1 MILHSINLKG
11 WRCFVEQFQLGPL
24 SDGLSVI
31 HGPNGVGKST
41 LFQALVR
48 ALIDSH
54 RVRGR
59 DTEALRPW
67 GRSLSPV
74 VTVEFSHGGTRYR
87 ISKGFLD
94 RAYCELERRED
105 RRFVRFSEGEAADQ
119 FVRALLTKNPPGRGL
134 ARRDNW
140 GIAQILWAPQGEL
153 ALVSLSG
160 DVVSDIRQML
170 GAQVSGPES
179 GRLERRILEL
189 YADLYT
195 TTGRLRTGRDAPELA
210 RVEERL
216 EDANERWGEAVERQQ
231 EFEELSRKVEDL
243 RSRQAEA
250 ERTSHELE
258 KRLMLLGP
266 KVEEY
271 NKLLSARSE
280 RGAKVSE
287 AEALHDSLKQVIDNI
302 AKTRR
307 GLSKAQEACN
317 QLSSEL
323 SDRELEAKER
333 RTEVERATK
342 SLEDKRR
349 ERPKVKEAQDET
361 ELARR
366 YLEALQRASK
376 LQEHAKKV
384 RKLDERLSELEGQRS
399 KLAAPD
405 DATMRSIRRTIKARD
420 EARLRLDAAL
430 ITLQI
435 VPSKEAKLTVVEA
448 EESGS
453 RTLLP
458 EEPVE
463 VKGSPRVV
471 VDLDGVG
478 RLRAWGP
485 MVSVDDIRESLAKH
499 MKALSKLTTSFHT
512 TDIEALETLHDR
524 GTELDRKIAELD
536 TQIEAT
542 LGGSSIEDVERE
554 LSHVQNETNNILAQR
569 PKWAK
574 KAPDLHRLG
583 KSAEAISDKFI
594 ADVETAERKRDAA
607 QAAHAAANE
616 KKAATVARLEET
628 EKGIRAL
635 QETLDELTIDGKTD
649 AERLKESRA
658 LARKWEAAKADL
670 EEVEGKLL
678 TYEHDPRTDLEKLE
692 GLRESADAEARKAL
706 SDQNREEGRLEQLSA
721 LGTYSSLAKI
731 EEELAVLREAAT
743 REQLR
748 ADAILLLH
756 DTVEECQNEALVA
769 VGKPVEQAA
778 TRTLQRIA
786 GTRIGSIRVG
796 ECLEPAYVIP
806 QRTDEPV
813 SIGEVSGGE
822 KEQIYLAT
830 RLALA
835 EVVSRDERH
844 LVVLDDVL
852 TATDSLRLAR
862 ILRILEEAAEKLQ
875 IVVLTCHPERY
886 GALAGAQ
893 FFDLEEMLR
902 QCKPPVDR

>member
-1 MILHSINLKG
+1 VILHAISLKG
-11 WRCFVEQFQLGPL
+11 WRCFAESFQIGPF
-24 SDGLSVI
+24 SDGLNVV

-41 LFQALVR
+41 IFEALVR

-59 DTEALRPW
+59 DAEALRPW

-74 VTVEFSHGGTRYR
+74 VTVEFSHGGTKYR
-87 ISKGFLD
+87 VSKGFLD
-94 RAYCELERRED
+94 KAYCELERKED

-140 GIAQILWAPQGEL
+140 GLAQVLWAPQGEL
-153 ALVSLSG
+153 ALLSLSG
-160 DVVSDIRQML
+160 DVVADVRQML

-179 GRLERRILEL
+179 GRLERRIREL
-189 YADLYT
+189 YTGLYT
-195 TTGRLRTGRDAPELA
+195 TTRKLRSGRDAPEL
-210 RVEERL
+210 VTLQERL
-216 EDANERWGEAVERQQ
+216 EDANERWGEAMERQQ

-266 KVEEY
+266 KVQEY
-271 NKLLSARSE
+271 NKLLSTRSE
-280 RGAKVSE
+280 REAKVHE
-287 AEALHDSLKQVIDNI
+287 AEALHDSLKQCMDNI
-302 AKTRR
+302 AKTRKSLAKTQE
-307 GLSKAQEACN
+307 GCSK
-317 QLSSEL
+317 LHDEL
-323 SDRELEAKER
+323 SDRELEARELRAK
-333 RTEVERATK
+333 VERATK
-342 SLEDKRR
+342 NLEDKRK

-366 YLEALQRASK
+366 YLEALQRASN
-376 LQEHAKKV
+376 LQERVKKV
-384 RKLDERLSELEGQRS
+384 RKLDQKLKELSGQRS
-399 KLAAPD
+399 KLVAPD
-405 DATMRSIRRTIKARD
+405 NATIRNIRRTVKAHD

-435 VPSKEAKLTVVEA
+435 VPSKKGNLTVVEA

-471 VDLDGVG
+471 VDLAGVA

-485 MVSVDDIRESLAKH
+485 VVSIDDMRKSLAKH
-499 MKALSKLTTSFHT
+499 ANALSKLTARFHT
-512 TDIEALETLHDR
+512 ADIEALEALNER
-524 GTELDRKIAELD
+524 GTELDKRITKLNTE
-536 TQIEAT
+536 IEAT
-542 LGGSSIEDVERE
+542 LGGSPLDDVERE
-554 LSHVQNETNNILAQR
+554 LSHVQSETNTILGQR
-569 PKWAK
+569 RKWAK
-574 KAPDLHRLG
+574 KAPDLDRLA
-583 KSAEAISDKFI
+583 KNAEAIRDKFV
-594 ADVETAERKRDAA
+594 ADVETAEQKRDAA

-616 KKAATVARLEET
+616 RKAATVARLEET
-628 EKGIRAL
+628 ETRLRDL
-635 QETLDELTIDGKTD
+635 QETLVELTSDGKTD
-649 AERLKESRA
+649 VERLKESKA
-658 LARKWEAAKADL
+658 IARKWEAAKADF
-670 EEVEGKLL
+670 EEVEDKLR
-678 TYEHDPRTDLEKLE
+678 TYEYDPRTDLEKLE
-692 GLRESADAEARKAL
+692 GLRKSADAEARKAL
-706 SDQNREEGRLEQLSA
+706 SDQNREEGRLEQLTA

-731 EEELAVLREAAT
+731 EEEIAVLNEAVT

-748 ADAILLLH
+748 ADAIRLLY
-756 DTVEECQNEALVA
+756 DTVEECQNQALVA
-769 VGKPVEQAA
+769 VGRPVEQAA

-786 GTRIGSIRVG
+786 GTRIGGIQIG
-796 ECLEPAYVIP
+796 EHLEPACVLP
-806 QRTDEPV
+806 QRTDESV
-813 SIGEVSGGE
+813 SIVEVSGGE

-835 EVVSRDERH
+835 EVLARNERH

-862 ILRILEEAAEKLQ
+862 ILRILEEAAERLQ
-875 IVVLTCHPERY
+875 IVILTCHPERY
-886 GALAGAQ
+886 GALTETQ
-893 FFDLEEMLR
+893 FFDLEELLR
-902 QCKPPVDR
+902 A